1 MYLLGD
7 RLEKFLK
14 LMEREKKILNKRISD
29 NEILNKMFRYCSYQ
43 ERSVY
48 DVRKQLD
55 KYHVNDSL
63 VRQIIARLIDE
74 GFLNEK
80 RFAETYTF
88 GKLRSNSWGKI
99 KIMQGLKERSI
110 DGQIINEAIDSIDN
124 SEYQLVIEKL
134 ILKKLKLIRDTDPYI
149 IKNKVARF
157 VISKGFESHLVW
169 EEINNRLENS
179 KSL

>member
-1 MYLLGD
+1 
-7 RLEKFLK
+7 
-14 LMEREKKILNKRISD
+14 MEREKKILNKQISD

-55 KYHVNDSL
+55 NYHVNDMLASH
-63 VRQIIARLIDE
+63 IIARLIDE

-80 RFAETYTF
+80 RFAETYTT

-110 DGQIINEAIDSIDN
+110 DSQIINEAIESIDE
-124 SEYQLVIEKL
+124 SEYQRIIEKL
-134 ILKKLKLIRDTDPYI
+134 IDKKLKLIRDTDPYI

-169 EEINNRLENS
+169 EEVNNQLDKLNS
-179 KSL
+179 V